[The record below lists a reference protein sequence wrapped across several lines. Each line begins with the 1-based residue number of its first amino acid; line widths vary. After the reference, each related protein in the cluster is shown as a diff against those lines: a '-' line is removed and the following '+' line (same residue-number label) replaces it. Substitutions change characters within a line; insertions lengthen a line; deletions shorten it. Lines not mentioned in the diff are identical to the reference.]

1 MSTND
6 FLSRKTRAEALN
18 DRINEARVYLND
30 LLPDDAGE
38 QPVSSQAA
46 INVITKMENMI
57 AEINELEEV
66 SKKTDA
72 NAIAKE
78 IESLGSRSIVTMG
91 ISKVVI
97 CDKNLKMKQELLEKD
112 QYIKRIEEEMLQQR
126 LELESVKKKENE
138 KMVKISTL
146 EDQIRILK
154 SKAFGFDVAKKY
166 EYYKEHSKGGNVSNV
181 EDQNLAYAMWEKEN
195 YGSRKQPPRLEKL
208 EQSKQMW
215 LKDSKNRVEQIV
227 KDIDNANSYNN
238 VNEANYNYPSNRQY
252 ASLFNKYNREN
263 SQTNIGTNMRQYSNL
278 ILGNNN
284 PKY

>member
-18 DRINEARVYLND
+18 DRINEARTYLNE
-30 LLPDDAGE
+30 LLPDDSGE

-66 SKKTDA
+66 SKKTDS

-78 IESLGSRSIVTMG
+78 IESLGNRSIVTMG

-126 LELESVKKKENE
+126 LELKSVKKKENE
-138 KMVKISTL
+138 VRKRQVIMISSAHGEL
-146 EDQIRILK
+146 
-154 SKAFGFDVAKKY
+154 
-166 EYYKEHSKGGNVSNV
+166 
-181 EDQNLAYAMWEKEN
+181 
-195 YGSRKQPPRLEKL
+195 
-208 EQSKQMW
+208 
-215 LKDSKNRVEQIV
+215 
-227 KDIDNANSYNN
+227 
-238 VNEANYNYPSNRQY
+238 
-252 ASLFNKYNREN
+252 
-263 SQTNIGTNMRQYSNL
+263 
-278 ILGNNN
+278 
-284 PKY
+284 

>member
-1 MSTND
+1 MATND

-166 EYYKEHSKGGNVSNV
+166 E
-181 EDQNLAYAMWEKEN
+181 
-195 YGSRKQPPRLEKL
+195 
-208 EQSKQMW
+208 
-215 LKDSKNRVEQIV
+215 
-227 KDIDNANSYNN
+227 
-238 VNEANYNYPSNRQY
+238 EA
-252 ASLFNKYNREN
+252 
-263 SQTNIGTNMRQYSNL
+263 
-278 ILGNNN
+278 
-284 PKY
+284 

>member
-18 DRINEARVYLND
+18 DRINEARTYLNE
-30 LLPDDAGE
+30 LLPDDSGE

-66 SKKTDA
+66 SKKTDS

-78 IESLGSRSIVTMG
+78 IESLGNRSIVTMG

-166 EYYKEHSKGGNVSNV
+166 EYYKEHSKGGTVSNV

-215 LKDSKNRVEQIV
+215 LKDSKNRVDQIV
-227 KDIDNANSYNN
+227 KEIDNANSYNN
-238 VNEANYNYPSNRQY
+238 VS
-252 ASLFNKYNREN
+252 K
-263 SQTNIGTNMRQYSNL
+263 L
-278 ILGNNN
+278 IFDFI
-284 PKY
+284 